1 MGFSEAIRHCLASY
15 ATFQGRARRSEYWYF
30 ALFGVLVSVATGL
43 LDLILFPGFE
53 SSVISLIASLALLL
67 PTLAVSVRRLHDTGR
82 SGWWLLVGLVP
93 LVGALVLLIW
103 ACQRSDAENR
113 FGPPP
118 AGTAPG

>member
-1 MGFSEAIRHCLASY
+1 
-15 ATFQGRARRSEYWYF
+15 
-30 ALFGVLVSVATGL
+30 VLVSVATGL
-43 LDLILFPGFE
+43 LDSILFPGFE